1 MENKIITIDYK
12 CSVAGQVSNYLKER
26 AIINYIKSKV
36 DNQENQ
42 LIHED
47 KVLNANNKLLDQM
60 YSKLMNN
67 NSIDLKT
74 LLAPLKK

>member
-12 CSVAGQVSNYLKER
+12 CSVTGQVSNYLKER
-26 AIINYIKSKV
+26 AVINYIKSKV

-60 YSKLMNN
+60 YNKLLNDKT
-67 NSIDLKT
+67 IKLKQ

>member
-12 CSVAGQVSNYLKER
+12 CSVIGQVSNYLKER

-60 YSKLMNN
+60 YNRLLNDKTIKL
-67 NSIDLKT
+67 KQ